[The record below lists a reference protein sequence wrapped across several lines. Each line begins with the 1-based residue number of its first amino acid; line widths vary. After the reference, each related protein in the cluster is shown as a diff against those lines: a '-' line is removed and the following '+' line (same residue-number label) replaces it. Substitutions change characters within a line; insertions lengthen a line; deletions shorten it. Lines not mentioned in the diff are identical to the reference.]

1 MRWMEESDDSI
12 RRAILSGDKEAYKV
26 LMTRYTQIVFR
37 VAYRITGNESDA
49 EEAVQEVFL
58 RGYQSLATF
67 QGRSSMATWFYRI
80 AANCALAVVAK
91 RRPEAQSRIAE
102 ENDPEQS
109 EVQLA
114 DIKAGP
120 DRLLLS
126 REIEARQQAAMSE
139 LTPTERTA
147 FVLRHMEDQTTEEI
161 AAALNIAP
169 NAAKQAVFRAVQ
181 KLRRELAPLWVNT

>member
-1 MRWMEESDDSI
+1 MSTSV
-12 RRAILSGDKEAYKV
+12 Y
-26 LMTRYTQIVFR
+26 R
-37 VAYRITGNESDA
+37 VG
-49 EEAVQEVFL
+49 
-58 RGYQSLATF
+58 
-67 QGRSSMATWFYRI
+67 
-80 AANCALAVVAK
+80 ANFALEVVAK

-102 ENDPEQS
+102 ENDPEHS

-147 FVLRHMEDQTTEEI
+147 FVLRHMAGRSTEEI
-161 AAALNIAP
+161 AAALNMPP
-169 NAAKQAVFRAVQ
+169 NPANTDAFRA
-181 KLRRELAPLWVNT
+181 

>member
-1 MRWMEESDDSI
+1 MIRMDKNDHASI
-12 RRAILSGDKEAYKV
+12 QAVLSGDKEAYGTLV
-26 LMTRYTQIVFR
+26 VRHSHSLFR
-37 VAYRITGNESDA
+37 VAYRITGNASDA

-58 RGYQSLATF
+58 RGYKALATF
-67 QGRSSMATWFYRI
+67 QGRSSMGTWFHRI
-80 AANCALAVVAK
+80 AANCALEVVAK

-102 ENDPEQS
+102 ENDPERGD
-109 EVQLA
+109 VQFA
-114 DIKAGP
+114 DRKAGP

-126 REIEARQQAAMSE
+126 REIEARQQEAMSE

-147 FVLRHMEDQTTEEI
+147 FVLRHMEDRTTEEI

-181 KLRRELAPLWVNT
+181 KLRRQLAPLWVNT

>member
-1 MRWMEESDDSI
+1 MEESDDSI
-12 RRAILSGDKEAYKV
+12 RRAVLSGDKDAYKV
-26 LMTRYTQIVFR
+26 LVARYSQVVFR

-49 EEAVQEVFL
+49 EEAVQEAFL

-109 EVQLA
+109 GVTLG
-114 DIKAGP
+114 DIK
-120 DRLLLS
+120 
-126 REIEARQQAAMSE
+126 
-139 LTPTERTA
+139 
-147 FVLRHMEDQTTEEI
+147 
-161 AAALNIAP
+161 
-169 NAAKQAVFRAVQ
+169 
-181 KLRRELAPLWVNT
+181 

>member
-1 MRWMEESDDSI
+1 MEESDDSI
-12 RRAILSGDKEAYKV
+12 RRAVLSGDKEAYRV
-26 LMTRYTQIVFR
+26 LVARYSQVVFR
-37 VAYRITGNESDA
+37 VAYRVTGNEPDA
-49 EEAVQEVFL
+49 EEAVQEAFL
-58 RGYQSLATF
+58 RGYQALTNF

-80 AANCALAVVAK
+80 AANCAFDVVGR

-102 ENDPEQS
+102 ENDPEQG

-126 REIEARQQAAMSE
+126 REIEARRQAAMSE

-147 FVLRHMEDQTTEEI
+147 FVLRHMEDRSTEEI
-161 AAALNIAP
+161 AAALDIAP

-181 KLRRELAPLWVNT
+181 KLRRQLAPLWVNT

>member
-1 MRWMEESDDSI
+1 MEESDDSI
-12 RRAILSGDKEAYKV
+12 RRAVLSGDRDAYKLLV
-26 LMTRYTQIVFR
+26 ARYSQIVFR

-49 EEAVQEVFL
+49 EEAVQEAFL
-58 RGYQSLATF
+58 RGYQALANF
-67 QGRSSMATWFYRI
+67 AGRSSMATWIYRI
-80 AANCALAVVAK
+80 GANCALDIVSR
-91 RRPEAQSRIAE
+91 RRPGAQSRIAE
-102 ENDPEQS
+102 ENDPERS

-126 REIEARQQAAMSE
+126 REIEARRQAAMSE

-147 FVLRHMEDQTTEEI
+147 FVLRHMEDRSTEEI

-181 KLRRELAPLWVNT
+181 KLRRQLAPLWVNT